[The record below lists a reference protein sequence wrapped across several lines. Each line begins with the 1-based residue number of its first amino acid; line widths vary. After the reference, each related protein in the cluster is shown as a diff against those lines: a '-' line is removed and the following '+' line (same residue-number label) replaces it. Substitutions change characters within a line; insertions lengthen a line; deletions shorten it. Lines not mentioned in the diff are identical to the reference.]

1 MNCIVHRQRDLSC
14 SKKISLANHQAQ
26 EPERIHTHH
35 KICVLVKLQMGL
47 SQWYNN
53 NVIEQFH
60 QLIYRIKN
68 FRSRWGLSTLKLIK
82 AVEKEKKNSTNSLT
96 IAWKHHWLKLLPSNR
111 CIKRTYSVYIE
122 NLVHY
127 DVQKRKEGEDLTQG
141 WKLIAR
147 APENRCT
154 KRGLTKICNC
164 GKIIRFKF

>member
-1 MNCIVHRQRDLSC
+1 MFLLNTKIMSLGGTQYAKEAHELHCTQTKGSFMFKKNITGKSSSTGTRKNTYASQNMCI
-14 SKKISLANHQAQ
+14 
-26 EPERIHTHH
+26 
-35 KICVLVKLQMGL
+35 GL

-127 DVQKRKEGEDLTQG
+127 DVQKRKEGENLT
-141 WKLIAR
+141 
-147 APENRCT
+147 
-154 KRGLTKICNC
+154 
-164 GKIIRFKF
+164 